1 MSPALTRRLK
11 VGIEI
16 PSSAAP
22 SRVFN
27 KGSFCRSMLS
37 TERFSIHS
45 NGELGNGRAPN
56 NLYNILPRIVQEYD
70 SFSRFVQVLFSL
82 SFFDFD
88 RARPPCDLF
97 PFFGFDPA
105 QVLRDSRVKVLKPGR
120 GG

>member
-45 NGELGNGRAPN
+45 NGELGNGRALI
-56 NLYNILPRIVQEYD
+56 NLHNMLLRNVQEYD
-70 SFSRFVQVLFSL
+70 SFSRFVQALLPL
-82 SFFDFD
+82 SFLALTTRER
-88 RARPPCDLF
+88 RAIYFRFLALITRNCF
-97 PFFGFDPA
+97 A
-105 QVLRDSRVKVLKPGR
+105 TR
-120 GG
+120 G